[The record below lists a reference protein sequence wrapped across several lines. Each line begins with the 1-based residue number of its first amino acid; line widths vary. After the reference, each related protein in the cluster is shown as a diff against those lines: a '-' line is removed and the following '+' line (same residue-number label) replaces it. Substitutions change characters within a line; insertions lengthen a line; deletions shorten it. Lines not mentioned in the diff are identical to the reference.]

1 MQCSNSATD
10 SAREK
15 LLSECDSNNKSLL
28 NGSLLQSLNWLSWAE
43 VIMEKNLHPECLDF
57 VSMTDR
63 VLQSYQQRIQRMKR
77 TETLFFAACI
87 LSLGGVTGTNS
98 LIRHHNTTHA
108 PGRSLESDQSNVKQ
122 VEWSLGL
129 GRICSWI
136 VCLRARPRAICRGS
150 ACTRPDSPSGG
161 IGHILP
167 CRDCGLAVF
176 SHWPVEQISSVKRA

>member
-1 MQCSNSATD
+1 MQCSNKATD
-10 SAREK
+10 SVREK

-77 TETLFFAACI
+77 TESLFFAACI

-136 VCLRARPRAICRGS
+136 VVCELGLELYAEGPHVRVPTHRVEASDTYCLVVIA
-150 ACTRPDSPSGG
+150 D
-161 IGHILP
+161 
-167 CRDCGLAVF
+167 
-176 SHWPVEQISSVKRA
+176 